1 MEDPERSLDVTET
14 SSITMDN
21 DSPSPDLSLSI
32 DTTEE
37 YEKSERK
44 FE

>member
-1 MEDPERSLDVTET
+1 MEEPEKSLDVTET
-14 SSITMDN
+14 SSVTMDN
-21 DSPSPDLSLSI
+21 DSPSADLSLSI

-37 YEKSERK
+37 YETTERK